1 MYKLKSRF
9 KNKIFQKVSTDESTE
24 VISNIS
30 NPIKSEIIMTFNDIV
45 PIKAA
50 SMIMERDSVFSSRQ
64 TTEKIQA
71 MTQQEHSNGAEEMD

>member
-1 MYKLKSRF
+1 
-9 KNKIFQKVSTDESTE
+9 
-24 VISNIS
+24 
-30 NPIKSEIIMTFNDIV
+30 MTFNDIV

-71 MTQQEHSNGAEEMD
+71 MTQHEHSNGAEEMD